1 MINQFNNTMSNE
13 NANTQHFQGE
23 FWPQGQRI
31 QRLRDAVQKR
41 LSAVQQQ
48 NSVIN
53 RDPNL
58 DYSLFSLFDAFD
70 LDYVR
75 DNIHLLADRFAWY
88 VSRMNVEKDNTPPP
102 LQDANHGFFQS
113 PEFRGK

>member
-1 MINQFNNTMSNE
+1 
-13 NANTQHFQGE
+13 
-23 FWPQGQRI
+23 
-31 QRLRDAVQKR
+31 
-41 LSAVQQQ
+41 
-48 NSVIN
+48 VIN

-75 DNIHLLADRFAWY
+75 DNIHLLADRFARY
-88 VSRMNVEKDNTPPP
+88 VSRMNVEKDNT